1 LLFFSIGRGK
11 LPQYVL
17 PAAPLG
23 ALLVTWELGQALSAP
38 KERRSGALLLTGAL
52 LTLAVVLFA
61 VGAVHHWPSVRIT
74 ASAGAAA
81 YAVGGLVALWGLVRQ
96 RPRLV
101 YGASVVGTW
110 AFLMIAVVV
119 LHPALAGYRSTRLL
133 VEEVPELSGEPA
145 VVVVD
150 IRLPSLTYYLDKVPE
165 TITGDEIE
173 SRLARG
179 DSPVL
184 VIASSDLENIPR
196 KALIG
201 WREIGSSGKLHVF
214 AQGDV
219 FQTGDLGTP

>member
-1 LLFFSIGRGK
+1 
-11 LPQYVL
+11 
-17 PAAPLG
+17 
-23 ALLVTWELGQALSAP
+23 
-38 KERRSGALLLTGAL
+38 
-52 LTLAVVLFA
+52 
-61 VGAVHHWPSVRIT
+61 
-74 ASAGAAA
+74 
-81 YAVGGLVALWGLVRQ
+81 
-96 RPRLV
+96 
-101 YGASVVGTW
+101 
-110 AFLMIAVVV
+110 MIAVVV